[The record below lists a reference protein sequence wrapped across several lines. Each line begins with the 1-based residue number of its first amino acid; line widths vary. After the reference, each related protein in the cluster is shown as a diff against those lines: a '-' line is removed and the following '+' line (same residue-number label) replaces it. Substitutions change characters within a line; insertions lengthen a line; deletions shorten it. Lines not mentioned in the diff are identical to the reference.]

1 MMMDAPRVAPADW
14 IRGWIGMLDA
24 RQPGWR
30 REYDSEAFELAV
42 TDLFGEAPQAAFGAT
57 DLDILGEFSLGGPD
71 QAADVCRRE
80 LGSSEKFRRAMSDFE
95 FQFRL
100 CHGSSRAS
108 STLREARAGALGRV
122 IDVLLRPLVRRLDG
136 VGHAMDMRD
145 RRGARRF
152 APLSGPAAATGSD
165 GVPPLLEAMG
175 REAAERVAGRARRE
189 LSAPALSAVR
199 SLFLDPDGGPACEA
213 AAREGISPATLT
225 RAMQR
230 LRELTVEELEGCPEE
245 VHRPFAASL
254 FEFLG
259 AA

>member
-1 MMMDAPRVAPADW
+1 MEAPNVAPADW

-30 REYDSEAFELAV
+30 RDYDSEAFELAV
-42 TDLFGEAPQAAFGAT
+42 TDLFGEAPRPSFGAT
-57 DLDILGEFSLGGPD
+57 DLDILGEFSLDASEQSAG
-71 QAADVCRRE
+71 VCRRE
-80 LGSSEKFRRAMSDFE
+80 LETSDSFRLAMSEFE
-95 FQFRL
+95 YQFRL

-108 STLREARAGALGRV
+108 APLREARAGALGRV
-122 IDVLLRPLVRRLDG
+122 VDALMRPITRRLEG
-136 VGHAMDMRD
+136 IGHAMDMRD
-145 RRGARRF
+145 RRGARRT
-152 APLSGPAAATGSD
+152 APLPEQLPASAL
-165 GVPPLLEAMG
+165 PPAIEALG
-175 REAAERVAGRARRE
+175 REAAERVAGRARTE

-199 SLFLDPDGGPACEA
+199 SLFLDPDGGPAREA

-230 LRELTVEELEGCPEE
+230 LREISAEELEGCPEE
-245 VHRPFAASL
+245 VHRPFASSL

>member
-1 MMMDAPRVAPADW
+1 MEAPKVAPADW

-30 REYDSEAFELAV
+30 RDYDSEAFELAV
-42 TDLFGEAPQAAFGAT
+42 TDLFGEAPRQAFGTT

-80 LGSSEKFRRAMSDFE
+80 LGTSEDFRRAMSDFE
-95 FQFRL
+95 FQFRV

-122 IDVLLRPLVRRLDG
+122 IDALLRPLSRRLEG
-136 VGHAMDMRD
+136 LGHAMDMRD
-145 RRGARRF
+145 LRGARRF
-152 APLSGPAAATGSD
+152 ASLSDRPVAGPGL
-165 GVPPLLEAMG
+165 PPLLEAMG

-213 AAREGISPATLT
+213 AVREGISPATLT

-230 LRELTVEELEGCPEE
+230 LREISAEELEGCPEE
-245 VHRPFAASL
+245 VHRPFASSL

>member
-1 MMMDAPRVAPADW
+1 MDAPKVAPADW

-24 RQPGWR
+24 PRP
-30 REYDSEAFELAV
+30 
-42 TDLFGEAPQAAFGAT
+42 AFGST

-80 LGSSEKFRRAMSDFE
+80 LGANDEFRRVMSDFE

-108 STLREARAGALGRV
+108 SLLRESRAGALGRV
-122 IDVLLRPLVRRLDG
+122 IEVLLRPVTKRLNG

-152 APLSGPAAATGSD
+152 APISAAAAGP
-165 GVPPLLEAMG
+165 GVPPLVEAMG

-189 LSAPALSAVR
+189 LSTPALAAV
-199 SLFLDPDGGPACEA
+199 
-213 AAREGISPATLT
+213 
-225 RAMQR
+225 
-230 LRELTVEELEGCPEE
+230 
-245 VHRPFAASL
+245 
-254 FEFLG
+254 
-259 AA
+259 

>member
-1 MMMDAPRVAPADW
+1 MDAPRVAPADW

-42 TDLFGEAPQAAFGAT
+42 TDLFGEAPRPAFGAT

-71 QAADVCRRE
+71 RAADVCRRE
-80 LGSSEKFRRAMSDFE
+80 LGSSEEFRRAMSEFE
-95 FQFRL
+95 FRFRL
-100 CHGSSRAS
+100 CHGSSRS
-108 STLREARAGALGRV
+108 SAALREARAGALGRV
-122 IDVLLRPLVRRLDG
+122 IDVLLRPLARRLDG

-145 RRGARRF
+145 RRNRLRH
-152 APLSGPAAATGSD
+152 APLAVSGPGP
-165 GVPPLLEAMG
+165 GIPPLLEAMG

-199 SLFLDPDGGPACEA
+199 SLFQDPDGGPACEA
-213 AAREGISPATLT
+213 AVREGISPATLT

-230 LRELTVEELEGCPEE
+230 LREISAEELEGCPEE
-245 VHRPFAASL
+245 VHRPFASSL
-254 FEFLG
+254 FEFLSV
-259 AA
+259 

>member
-1 MMMDAPRVAPADW
+1 MDDLKVAPADW

-42 TDLFGEAPQAAFGAT
+42 TDLFGEAPRPAFGTT
-57 DLDILGEFSLGGPD
+57 DLDILGEFSLRGPD

-80 LGSSEKFRRAMSDFE
+80 LDASEEFRRAMADFE
-95 FQFRL
+95 FQFRM

-122 IDVLLRPLVRRLDG
+122 IDVLLRPLAKRLDG

-145 RRGARRF
+145 RRGLRRF
-152 APLSGPAAATGSD
+152 APLVEPAAAGP

-175 REAAERVAGRARRE
+175 REAAERVAGRAKQE

-199 SLFLDPDGGPACEA
+199 TLFLDPDGGPACEA

-230 LRELTVEELEGCPEE
+230 LREISAEELEGCPEE

-254 FEFLG
+254 FQALG

>member
-1 MMMDAPRVAPADW
+1 MDAPNVAPADW

-42 TDLFGEAPQAAFGAT
+42 TDLFGEAPRPAFGST

-80 LGSSEKFRRAMSDFE
+80 IGSSEEFRRAMSEFE
-95 FQFRL
+95 YQFRL

-108 STLREARAGALGRV
+108 STLREARAEALGRV
-122 IDVLLRPLVRRLDG
+122 VEALLRPLARRLDG
-136 VGHAMDMRD
+136 VGHAMDMRE
-145 RRGARRF
+145 RRRARRF
-152 APLSGPAAATGSD
+152 TALSEPAAAGP
-165 GVPPLLEAMG
+165 GLPPLLEAMG
-175 REAAERVAGRARRE
+175 REAAERVAARARRE
-189 LSAPALSAVR
+189 LSTPALSAVR

-213 AAREGISPATLT
+213 AVREGISPATLT

-230 LRELTVEELEGCPEE
+230 LRQISAEELEGCPEE

-254 FEFLG
+254 FEVLG
-259 AA
+259 S

>member
-1 MMMDAPRVAPADW
+1 MDAPKVAPADW

-42 TDLFGEAPQAAFGAT
+42 TDLFGEAPRPAFGTT
-57 DLDILGEFSLGGPD
+57 DLDILGEFSIGGPD

-80 LGSSEKFRRAMSDFE
+80 LGANDEFRRAMSDFE
-95 FQFRL
+95 YQFRL

-108 STLREARAGALGRV
+108 SLLREARAGALGRV
-122 IDVLLRPLVRRLDG
+122 IEVLLQPLARRLDG

-145 RRGARRF
+145 RRRARRF
-152 APLSGPAAATGSD
+152 APVSPAAAGP

-175 REAAERVAGRARRE
+175 REAAERVSIRARAE
-189 LSAPALSAVR
+189 LSAPALSAIR
-199 SLFLDPDGGPACEA
+199 ALFLDPDGGPACEA
-213 AAREGISPATLT
+213 AGREGISPATVT

-230 LRELTVEELEGCPEE
+230 LRQISAEELEGCPEE
-245 VHRPFAASL
+245 VHRPFASSL
-254 FEFLG
+254 FEYL
-259 AA
+259 AS

>member
-1 MMMDAPRVAPADW
+1 MKMDAPKVAPADW

-30 REYDSEAFELAV
+30 RDYDSEAFELAV
-42 TDLFGEAPQAAFGAT
+42 TDLFGEAPQPAFDAT

-71 QAADVCRRE
+71 EAADVCRQE
-80 LGSSEKFRRAMSDFE
+80 LGSSATFRRAMSDFE

-122 IDVLLRPLVRRLDG
+122 IDVLLRPLARRLDG

-145 RRGARRF
+145 RRRARRF
-152 APLSGPAAATGSD
+152 AAMSAAAAGP
-165 GVPPLLEAMG
+165 GIPPLLEAMG

-189 LSAPALSAVR
+189 LSVPALSAVR

-213 AAREGISPATLT
+213 ATREGISPATLT

-230 LRELTVEELEGCPEE
+230 LREISSEELEGCPEE

-254 FEFLG
+254 FEFFG

>member
-1 MMMDAPRVAPADW
+1 MDVSKVAPADW

-30 REYDSEAFELAV
+30 REYDSEAFELAM
-42 TDLFGEAPQAAFGAT
+42 TDLFGEAPRPAFGST

-80 LGSSEKFRRAMSDFE
+80 LGANDEFRRALSDFE

-100 CHGSSRAS
+100 CHGSSRVS
-108 STLREARAGALGRV
+108 SPLREARAGALGRV
-122 IDVLLRPLVRRLDG
+122 IDVLLQPLRRRLDG

-145 RRGARRF
+145 RRSARKRS
-152 APLSGPAAATGSD
+152 PLPELAAGPGM
-165 GVPPLLEAMG
+165 PPLLEAMG
-175 REAAERVAGRARRE
+175 REAAERVSARAKQE
-189 LSAPALSAVR
+189 LSPPALAAVR

-213 AAREGISPATLT
+213 AGREGISPATLT

-230 LRELTVEELEGCPEE
+230 IRQISAEELEGCPEE
-245 VHRPFAASL
+245 VHRPFASSL
-254 FEFLG
+254 FEFL
-259 AA
+259 AS

>member
-1 MMMDAPRVAPADW
+1 MNMDAPKVAPADW

-42 TDLFGEAPQAAFGAT
+42 TDLFGEAPRPAFGAT

-80 LGSSEKFRRAMSDFE
+80 LDASQEFRRAMSDFE

-108 STLREARAGALGRV
+108 SLLREARAGALGRV
-122 IDVLLRPLVRRLDG
+122 IEVLLRPLTRRLDG
-136 VGHAMDMRD
+136 VGRAMDMRD

-152 APLSGPAAATGSD
+152 APLAEPAAGP

-175 REAAERVAGRARRE
+175 REAAERVSLRAKRE

-213 AAREGISPATLT
+213 AGREGISPATLT

-230 LRELTVEELEGCPEE
+230 LRKISAEELEGCPEE
-245 VHRPFAASL
+245 VHRPFASSL
-254 FEFLG
+254 FEFL
-259 AA
+259 AS

>member
-1 MMMDAPRVAPADW
+1 MDAPKVVPADW

-30 REYDSEAFELAV
+30 RDYDSEAFELAMN
-42 TDLFGEAPQAAFGAT
+42 DLFGEAPRTAFGTT

-71 QAADVCRRE
+71 QAADVCRRQIDA
-80 LGSSEKFRRAMSDFE
+80 SEEFRRAMSDFE
-95 FQFRL
+95 YQFRL

-108 STLREARAGALGRV
+108 SSLREARAGALGRV
-122 IDVLLRPLVRRLDG
+122 IDVLLRPLTRRLDG

-145 RRGARRF
+145 RRSARRF
-152 APLSGPAAATGSD
+152 VPIPEPLAAGP

-175 REAAERVAGRARRE
+175 REAAERVSARARRE

-213 AAREGISPATLT
+213 AGREGISPATLT

-230 LRELTVEELEGCPEE
+230 LREISAEELEGCPEE
-245 VHRPFAASL
+245 VHRPFASSL
-254 FEFLG
+254 FEFL
-259 AA
+259 AS

>member
-1 MMMDAPRVAPADW
+1 MDAPKVAPADW

-42 TDLFGEAPQAAFGAT
+42 TDLFGDAPRPAFGAT

-80 LGSSEKFRRAMSDFE
+80 LDANDAFRRAMSDFE
-95 FQFRL
+95 YQFRIS
-100 CHGSSRAS
+100 HGSSRDS
-108 STLREARAGALGRV
+108 SLLREARAGALGRV
-122 IDVLLRPLVRRLDG
+122 IEVLLRPLARRLDG

-145 RRGARRF
+145 RRMARRF
-152 APLSGPAAATGSD
+152 APISGAVAGP

-175 REAAERVAGRARRE
+175 REAAERVAGRARAE
-189 LSAPALSAVR
+189 LSRPALAAIR

-213 AAREGISPATLT
+213 AGREGISAATLT
-225 RAMQR
+225 RAIQR
-230 LRELTVEELEGCPEE
+230 LRQLSAEELAGCPQEI
-245 VHRPFAASL
+245 HRPFASSL
-254 FEFLG
+254 FEFL
-259 AA
+259 AS